1 MRKFIFLSEHL
12 CPMLDKKTII
22 ELLKHLNEILKIVWH
37 QLFTKEKST
46 KCTEKDAM
54 VTEEVTDAADITTA
68 GDVTE

>member
-54 VTEEVTDAADITTA
+54 DMVDTVDTEDTEGEGI
-68 GDVTE
+68 GD